1 MAGITHADLLDLSER
16 MLAAAR
22 AGDWD
27 AVAELEA
34 DRGLHITTLP
44 TTDPEALP
52 LLKTL
57 LAHTEEVRELARQQ
71 RERLGEDLGQHQ
83 HRHRALSAYLHAG
96 FE

>member
-1 MAGITHADLLDLSER
+1 MVEITHADLLDISER

-27 AVAELEA
+27 AVAQLEA
-34 DRGLHITTLP
+34 DRGLHISTLP
-44 TTDPEALP
+44 TTDPAVLP

-57 LAHTEEVRELARQQ
+57 LAHTEEVRNLARQQ
-71 RERLGEDLGQHQ
+71 RERLGEDLGQHR